1 MKLYGLYAIDGEG
14 NYAFHNTLD
23 DSYEIPWYNF
33 KNMSSEEIHKIIN
46 YKNQISIANLFSAGG
61 REGEINLIKQ
71 AISDDLK
78 KFKELTYGNV
88 VIMGRKTAM
97 SLPHK
102 YLKGRINII
111 LSSNPP
117 KELIELEKENK
128 VKLAKSYN
136 EIFEYLSS
144 EKLLKKEINVYAIS
158 LSIIKYLLG
167 KELIKELFI
176 TEFSFAI
183 KRTYKP
189 EVSRLN
195 IQDDFPFIFFNEYKK
210 YEVKDKNHQVSHII
224 YKYKFNSEHKLLGL
238 IEDVHFSRKIKKMRA
253 NKVKYIFN
261 DRNLVFE
268 IKEVDKDLYL
278 LPMITHR
285 QSSLKAIMSELMWI
299 IRGETDTS
307 KLFVNVWKENTTRE
321 FLDKRGLNNLEEG
334 DIGATYGHQMR
345 HFGQIYEK
353 RYGEIVNEKGGQLSL
368 CKDTEDTIM
377 EYCFSGGTEGS
388 ARLSSTFIE
397 TDEFKYITN
406 GVDQLQNLLDLIKK
420 DPFSSRL
427 IIDLWNPIQMDSMSL
442 PPCVYCY
449 NFDVEPN
456 ENGNPYIL
464 NLKVIQRSSDI
475 LLAGGWN
482 ITSACLF
489 LILLSKFTKLKPG
502 KVIWSPSNVHI
513 YENNWEITKTILQ
526 KVNEEES
533 RIPYP
538 LIKIKNTP
546 EKFDE
551 FKYEDIELYNYENE
565 GKVEVNMNT

>member
-33 KNMSSEEIHKIIN
+33 KNMTSEEIHKIIN

-111 LSSNPP
+111 LSSNPS

-210 YEVKDKNHQVSHII
+210 YDIKDKNHQVSHII

-345 HFGQIYEK
+345 HFGQIYNK
-353 RYGEIVNEKGGQLSL
+353 REREIVKYEIESMRCSIGMDEFEAFNNQ
-368 CKDTEDTIM
+368 
-377 EYCFSGGTEGS
+377 FTEGGE
-388 ARLSSTFIE
+388 LE
-397 TDEFKYITN
+397 KYITN
-406 GVDQLQNLLDLIKK
+406 GYDQLQNVIELIKK